1 MAELE
6 TTVLVSEIEAI
17 ERAARRALDAYR
29 DAIAR
34 AEAAEATLERV
45 RVQHRVDQ
53 YTEGR
58 AVLRCVCEE
67 EWPCPTMAALDTG
80 EGNGNAEH

>member
-45 RVQHRVDQ
+45 REYLVAIQNSPGLGDTGNH
-53 YTEGR
+53 GR
-58 AVLRCVCEE
+58 WIREAL
-67 EWPCPTMAALDTG
+67 AALAPVTE
-80 EGNGNAEH
+80 EGDRGM